1 MASKIDPQYGKNELS
16 VAPSLDA
23 SYFDFGSLAGIQSER
38 EELIYI
44 RSSVEITV
52 FRVVAKSVRD
62 GIGKLVRARN
72 LLSCRVYFIKNTVA
86 SSEIDHP
93 IQ

>member
-44 RSSVEITV
+44 R
-52 FRVVAKSVRD
+52 
-62 GIGKLVRARN
+62 
-72 LLSCRVYFIKNTVA
+72 
-86 SSEIDHP
+86 
-93 IQ
+93 